1 MAAVEQALYFMIAH
15 IVGAST
21 VCKGAVLNVGLGA
34 GISARAF
41 LWSPYVTRVTSVDTN
56 AAQVAA
62 YQAQYPSNEAIE
74 SGQGIFV
81 SNPTGGRHLIRVGDA
96 ATIPAGQIVPPFQF
110 VFIDTLEAYD
120 TVIYNKLKEIVTR
133 LAQPGALTATG
144 RVCIQWQGDVQVERQ
159 ARQWM
164 EDNGW
169 VAEVVR
175 PELAYNAWA
184 RAASMVVYRR

>member
-1 MAAVEQALYFMIAH
+1 MAQVEQALYFVVAS
-15 IVGAST
+15 IVGASS
-21 VCKGAVLNVGLGA
+21 VCKGAVLNVGLGQ

-41 LWSPYVTRVTSVDTN
+41 LWSPYVTRVTSVDTSQ
-56 AAQVAA
+56 AQVDA
-62 YQAQYPSNEAIE
+62 YLAQYPSNETIE
-74 SGQGIFV
+74 DGRTVFV

-96 ATIPAGQIVPPFQF
+96 ATIPAGQIVPPFNF

-120 TVIYNKLKEIVTR
+120 TVIYTKLKEIVTR
-133 LAQPGALTATG
+133 LAQPGALTAQG
-144 RVCIQWQGDVQVERQ
+144 RVCIQWSGDAQIERL

-169 VAEVVR
+169 IAEVVR

-184 RAASMVVYRR
+184 RAAQMLVYHR